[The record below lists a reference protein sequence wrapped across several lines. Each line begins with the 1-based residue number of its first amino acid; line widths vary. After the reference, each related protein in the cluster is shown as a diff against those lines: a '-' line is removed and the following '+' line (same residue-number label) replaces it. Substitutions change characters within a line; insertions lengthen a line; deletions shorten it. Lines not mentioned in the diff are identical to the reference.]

1 MAWGQ
6 PIITRN
12 KYSII
17 STHLLL
23 SNREKYI
30 YSLYEND
37 LHTQGFLLYQFHLA
51 SKAKVKACT
60 ISIFYKSKLS
70 SERPAKASTEYAA
83 NTHLIS
89 WLHQPQ
95 CSFRGHV
102 CSHHDICFASCHLAF
117 LNKMGEIA
125 PVLLYWYL
133 CPNAKFYLCAELR

>member
-1 MAWGQ
+1 MGSAYNYQ
-6 PIITRN
+6 KQVFYNQHPLAAIKQR
-12 KYSII
+12 KVHLFSIWEWPAH
-17 STHLLL
+17 SRLFTL
-23 SNREKYI
+23 SV
-30 YSLYEND
+30 SPC
-37 LHTQGFLLYQFHLA
+37 
-51 SKAKVKACT
+51 KAKVKACT